1 NGQNYADDWSTSYV
15 GHFLIEA
22 EKKGYVLPS
31 SFKSKWI
38 AYQQRA
44 AKDWRL
50 NLNYRN
56 DIAQAYRLYT
66 LALAGSSDM
75 GSMNR
80 LRETTGISN
89 EAKLRLAAAY
99 AIAGQKQAAQSLL
112 NTSSLDNNNS
122 YYYYGSPERNRAM
135 A

>member
-1 NGQNYADDWSTSYV
+1 NYANDWNTSYV

-50 NLNYRN
+50 NETYRN

-66 LALAGSSDM
+66 LALAGSPDM
-75 GSMNR
+75 GSMNSVR
-80 LRETTGISN
+80 DTANSAK
-89 EAKLRLAAAY
+89 EAKLRVAAAD
-99 AIAGQKQAAQSLL
+99 AIAGQKQAA
-112 NTSSLDNNNS
+112 DAFCNS
-122 YYYYGSPERNRAM
+122 AS
-135 A
+135 